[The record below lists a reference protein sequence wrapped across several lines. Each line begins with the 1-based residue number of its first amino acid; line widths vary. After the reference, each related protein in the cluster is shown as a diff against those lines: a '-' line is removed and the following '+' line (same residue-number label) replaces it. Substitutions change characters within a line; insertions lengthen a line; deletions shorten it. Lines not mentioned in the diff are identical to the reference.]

1 MKSNFTILAILCLA
15 LSLGTQSARS
25 QSTFQ
30 YNFNSTPVLLSGTDK
45 AVNAVYR
52 FANVSDGVDAIVT
65 IVSATNGATVDIFD
79 DNTITK
85 PEGFSPKIQ
94 VPAHKTGLV
103 EFQVCFVAAGTM
115 TSNIQDSLNAT
126 AIDIDGNAQI
136 HEIDVIDMGGGVS
149 SFQPGTPE
157 ITVVQTGTTFTGTNV
172 AGNEYDGID
181 TAAKKVMYTVINTR
195 VGCFTYKCGAS
206 NTSGSSVS
214 RQKSI
219 YFKNFVYPP
228 AATLPVKYL
237 SFDAVASG
245 KAVNLKWVT
254 AWEMNN
260 SHFEVERSFDR
271 SNFKTIA
278 VVLDGFTGA
287 DNSRNY
293 QCRDNSAE
301 LQGRSIIYYRLKQID
316 LDGNINYSIIL
327 AVRMETK
334 TDAVMQV
341 SPNPFVKDITVR
353 FSATVD
359 GNAEIRIMNVFG
371 QTMMTK
377 SATYEQGYNNIQVGN
392 LTKLATGTYVV
403 QLVIDGKIIESQRI
417 IKN

>member
-1 MKSNFTILAILCLA
+1 MKTNFTIYALLCLA
-15 LSLGTQSARS
+15 LSFGTVSVKS

-30 YNFNSTPVLLSGTDK
+30 YNFNSVPTLLSGTDK

-52 FANVSDGVDAIVT
+52 FANVSTGIDAIVT

-115 TSNIQDSLNAT
+115 ISNVQDSLNAT
-126 AIDIDGNAQI
+126 AIDIDGNAQVK
-136 HEIDVIDMGGGVS
+136 EIDAIDMGGGVAS
-149 SFQPGTPE
+149 YQPGTPE

-181 TAAKKVMYTVINTR
+181 TSAKKVMYTVINTH

-237 SFDAVASG
+237 SFDAVAAS
-245 KAVNLKWVT
+245 KSVNLKWVT

-271 SNFKTIA
+271 TNFKTIA
-278 VVLDGFTGA
+278 IVLDGLIAA
-287 DNSRNY
+287 DNSRSY
-293 QCRDNSAE
+293 QCKDNAAE
-301 LQGRSIIYYRLKQID
+301 IQVKSIIYYRLKQID
-316 LDGNINYSIIL
+316 LDGNVSYSIIL
-327 AVRMETK
+327 AVRFETK
-334 TDAVMQV
+334 TDAIMQL
-341 SPNPFVKDITVR
+341 SPNPFANDITVR
-353 FSATVD
+353 FSSTVD
-359 GNAEIRIMNVFG
+359 GSSEIRIMNVFG
-371 QTMMTK
+371 QTVLTK
-377 SATYEQGYNNIQVGN
+377 STSIEKGYNNIRVSDM
-392 LTKLATGTYVV
+392 TRLAKGVYVA
-403 QLVIDGKIIESQRI
+403 QLLIDGVVIESQKI